1 MELVRGFGRS
11 DGLHPHADLER
22 AALIAAGR
30 LDSDLPA
37 RRFHDLL
44 DHGEAQA
51 DALAIVCLSCS
62 RLLAEASEELR
73 YLLLRDSLASI
84 LHVND

>member
-1 MELVRGFGRS
+1 MRGFSWS

-22 AALIAAGR
+22 TALIAAGR

-37 RRFHDLL
+37 CRFHDLL

-51 DALAIVCLSCS
+51 DALAIFCLGCS

-73 YLLLRDSLASI
+73 YLLLSDSLASI